1 MPPGCGW
8 EVQSLG
14 REPKSKEVKLIGF
27 LIYFINLLAQVI
39 TILVIAKVIMS
50 YFMSPYHPIRE
61 TVDRMINPLLDP
73 IRRVMPSTG
82 MIDFSPLILLVLMQ
96 LLRRFLV
103 SMLIGLA

>member
-1 MPPGCGW
+1 
-8 EVQSLG
+8 
-14 REPKSKEVKLIGF
+14 LIGF

-39 TILVIAKVIMS
+39 TILVIAKVILS

-61 TVDRMINPLLDP
+61 TVDRMVNPMLEP
-73 IRRVMPSTG
+73 IRRIMPSTG

-103 SMLIGLA
+103 SFLIGLA

>member
-1 MPPGCGW
+1 M
-8 EVQSLG
+8 
-14 REPKSKEVKLIGF
+14 IGF

-39 TILVIAKVIMS
+39 TILVIAKVILS

-61 TVDRMINPLLDP
+61 TIDRIVNPLLDP

-82 MIDFSPLILLVLMQ
+82 MIDFSPLVLLVLMQ

-103 SMLIGLA
+103 SVLIGIA